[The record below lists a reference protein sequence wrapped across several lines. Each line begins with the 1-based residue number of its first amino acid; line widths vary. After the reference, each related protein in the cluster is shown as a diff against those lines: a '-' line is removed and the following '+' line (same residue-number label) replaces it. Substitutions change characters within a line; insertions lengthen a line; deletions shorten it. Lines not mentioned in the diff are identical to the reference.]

1 MAIKAKDDEI
11 KVGKVLRQTAQD
23 HIRSLESDIASIKE
37 EATARLAMPVGEHI
51 AHCLA
56 DRGPREQVPQ
66 PEEPRIAAPGVAPI
80 RDDFKEEPVGTADL
94 GLPGDDI
101 EDPWWLI
108 EFTPSPFPPPS
119 LQSPPRLPGSSFSIT
134 LLRAQVFKLFAFF
147 AKLEPG
153 NCTTYAYRPV

>member
-1 MAIKAKDDEI
+1 MAIIAKDDEI

-56 DRGPREQVPQ
+56 DRGPREQEPQ
-66 PEEPRIAAPGVAPI
+66 PEAPRIAAPGVAPI

-101 EDPWWLI
+101 GDPWWLI

-119 LQSPPRLPGSSFSIT
+119 LQSPPR
-134 LLRAQVFKLFAFF
+134 
-147 AKLEPG
+147 
-153 NCTTYAYRPV
+153 

>member
-56 DRGPREQVPQ
+56 DRGSREQVPQ
-66 PEEPRIAAPGVAPI
+66 PEAPGIAAPGAAPI
-80 RDDFKEEPVGTADL
+80 RDDSKEEPVGVADL

-101 EDPWWLI
+101 GDPWWLI
-108 EFTPSPFPPPS
+108 EFTPSPFSPS
-119 LQSPPRLPGSSFSIT
+119 LS
-134 LLRAQVFKLFAFF
+134 
-147 AKLEPG
+147 
-153 NCTTYAYRPV
+153 